1 MKKGALS
8 IVVGA
13 FVFVVVL
20 AIGIGI
26 LSLVSKVTSGVQQV
40 QVVQSQ
46 AAIAH
51 EQRLQVEAE
60 QEPEIIEES
69 WQGYTQY
76 LLVNGQIEADR
87 DMRSALIKLALADYS
102 KQERSQAFTYAV
114 ATLVLCFLIGVIWWL
129 AATKAVQ

>member
-1 MKKGALS
+1 M
-8 IVVGA
+8 
-13 FVFVVVL
+13 
-20 AIGIGI
+20 
-26 LSLVSKVTSGVQQV
+26 VSRITGGVQQV
-40 QVVQSQ
+40 QVAQVQ
-46 AAIAH
+46 ADIAH
-51 EQRLQVEAE
+51 EERLQVEAE